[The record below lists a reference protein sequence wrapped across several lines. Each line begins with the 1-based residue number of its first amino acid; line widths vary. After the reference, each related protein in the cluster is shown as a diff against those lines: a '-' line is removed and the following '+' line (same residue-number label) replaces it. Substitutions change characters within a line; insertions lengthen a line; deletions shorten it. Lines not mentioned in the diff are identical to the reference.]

1 MPEAETASVSRGR
14 LLDVVS
20 DVAWRFKAHH
30 SYGGKDTTAIR
41 AIRKK
46 CPGFTPRQYANA
58 FAKALDLYDAVEQLV
73 RERASDLWDAHNS
86 GDESWPQ
93 LFDRDLRS
101 RFSAFRLSTFH
112 SLVGMM
118 FYYWHMR

>member
-14 LLDVVS
+14 LLDVAS

-73 RERASDLWDAHNS
+73 RERASDLWDVS
-86 GDESWPQ
+86 GGALKPATNRRVSIGLLPE
-93 LFDRDLRS
+93 
-101 RFSAFRLSTFH
+101 H
-112 SLVGMM
+112 
-118 FYYWHMR
+118 